1 MQTGNA
7 TVPPSSYFTPPFAI
21 NNGNNQLPISTKTMP
36 VTASHYDGTLEYDV
50 HNLYSLYMAKASYQG
65 LANLRK
71 LRPFVLT
78 RCGFSDAVR
87 GLWHADRG

>member
-36 VTASHYDGTLEYDV
+36 VTASHYDGTLEYNV
-50 HNLYSLYMAKASYQG
+50 HNLYNLYYTKASFEG

-71 LRPFVLT
+71 KRPFILT
-78 RCGFSDAVR
+78 R
-87 GLWHADRG
+87 